1 MKKDKYARIKSE
13 NEIKKIGFYDISHE
27 FIIEPCV
34 ITEEM
39 FKYCDGIFKIS
50 EYEESDQTCLLDL
63 GNDKELW
70 WPISTLEDPE
80 SDKELFNKIKEYD
93 VYKFGDLFVKV
104 DHNTK
109 TVLPEFF
116 TTKEEALLN

>member
-13 NEIKKIGFYDISHE
+13 EEIREIAYQDGSALV
-27 FIIEPCV
+27 IEPCV

-39 FKYCDGIFKIS
+39 FKYCEGIFKIS

-70 WPISTLEDPE
+70 WPMSILEDPE
-80 SDKELFNKIKEYD
+80 SNKELCDKIKEYD
-93 VYKFGDLFVKV
+93 VYNFGDLFVKV
-104 DHNTK
+104 DHSTK
-109 TVLPEFF
+109 TILPEFF